1 MPVES
6 ERAAVAAP
14 APRRSLLVLTV
25 AVLLVCGALSFS
37 AVTMEVG
44 LSGALPALA
53 LAAVPV
59 GPVLAAVLWL
69 DRHEAEPPHLL
80 AFAFGWGAC
89 VASLGALVLN
99 SLSSKLL
106 DRAVGDVTNTSVL
119 VAPVVEEVLKGLG
132 VLLLLL
138 KQRRE
143 FDGVVDGIVYAAFV
157 GVGFAYL
164 ENVLYLGRALGDDE
178 PAALVVVFV
187 LRCVVSPFA
196 HPLFTMAVGV
206 GLGLAAGRGPAAVR
220 ALAPLAGLVLAVG
233 LHSLWNASASSGVTA
248 FVELYL
254 LLQVPV
260 FVAALGVAAAARARE
275 ARLVDRCLQVYVR
288 TGWLRPEEVRVLST
302 GSGRRAARAAVHAAG
317 GRAGVRALRDF
328 QETATELAF
337 RRDRMR
343 RGTDPGSPEEELAL
357 LQRLAAE
364 RARLLALLPPPR
376 AVAGPAGPREPE
388 PWARER

>member
-1 MPVES
+1 MS
-6 ERAAVAAP
+6 
-14 APRRSLLVLTV
+14 APRVRASALLPLSVLVLV
-25 AVLLVCGALSFS
+25 VCGLLSLT

-44 LSGALPALA
+44 LRGVLPGLA

-59 GPVLAAVLWL
+59 GPVLATVLWL

-99 SLSSKLL
+99 TGVSRLL
-106 DRAVGDVTNTSVL
+106 DRSVGDVTNTSVL
-119 VAPVVEEVLKGLG
+119 VAPVVEETLKGLG

-138 KQRRE
+138 RQRRQ

-164 ENVLYLGRALGDDE
+164 ENVLYLGRALGDDQ
-178 PAALVVVFV
+178 PASLVVVFV
-187 LRCVVSPFA
+187 LRCLVSPFA

-206 GLGLAAGRGPAAVR
+206 GLGVAARNRR
-220 ALAPLAGLVLAVG
+220 ASYRVGAPLLGLLVAAA
-233 LHSLWNASASSGVTA
+233 LHALWNASAGSGAANFIEV
-248 FVELYL
+248 FL

-260 FVAALGVAAAARARE
+260 FAAAVAVALAARARE
-275 ARLVDRCLQVYVR
+275 ARLIGRHLQVYVR
-288 TGWLRPEEVRVLST
+288 TGWLGEAEVAMLAS
-302 GSGRRAARAAVHAAG
+302 GAGRRRARAAASGVGGAG
-317 GRAGVRALRDF
+317 AVRAVRDF

-343 RGTDPGSPEEELAL
+343 RGTEKSTPEEELEL
-357 LQRLAAE
+357 LERLAVQRSAVLG
-364 RARLLALLPPPR
+364 LLA
-376 AVAGPAGPREPE
+376 
-388 PWARER
+388 

>member
-1 MPVES
+1 MSPQRP
-6 ERAAVAAP
+6 RASA
-14 APRRSLLVLTV
+14 LLPLTV
-25 AVLLVCGALSFS
+25 VVLVVCGVLSLT

-44 LSGALPALA
+44 WGGVLPGLA

-59 GPVLAAVLWL
+59 GPVLATVLWL

-99 SLSSKLL
+99 TGVSRLL

-119 VAPVVEEVLKGLG
+119 VAPVVEETLKGLG

-138 KQRRE
+138 RQRRQ

-164 ENVLYLGRALGDDE
+164 ENVLYLGRALGDGH
-178 PAALVVVFV
+178 PSSLVAVFV
-187 LRCVVSPFA
+187 LRCLVSPFA

-206 GLGLAAGRGPAAVR
+206 GLGIAARHRRPLHR
-220 ALAPLAGLVLAVG
+220 AGAPLLGLAVAVV
-233 LHSLWNASASSGVTA
+233 LHALWNASAGSGAAT
-248 FVELYL
+248 FVETFL

-260 FVAALGVAAAARARE
+260 FAAAVAVALAARARE
-275 ARLVDRCLQVYVR
+275 ARLIGRHLQVYVR
-288 TGWLRPEEVRVLST
+288 TGWLGEGEVEMLA
-302 GSGRRAARAAVHAAG
+302 SGRLRRQARSAAAG
-317 GRAGVRALRDF
+317 PGGRTAVRAVREF

-337 RRDRMR
+337 RRDRVR
-343 RGTDPGSPEEELAL
+343 RGTSRPAPEEELEL
-357 LQRLAAE
+357 LQRLAAQ
-364 RARLLALLPPPR
+364 RASVLGLLPR
-376 AVAGPAGPREPE
+376 AGGG
-388 PWARER
+388 

>member
-1 MPVES
+1 MPVDRES
-6 ERAAVAAP
+6 SAVAAP
-14 APRRSLLVLTV
+14 APAQGRSLLVLTV
-25 AVLLVCGALSFS
+25 LVLVVCGVLSLG

-44 LSGALPALA
+44 PSGALPALA

-59 GPVLAAVLWL
+59 GPVVAAVLWL

-99 SLSSKLL
+99 SLGSQLVAH
-106 DRAVGDVTNTSVL
+106 AVGDVRSSSVL

-132 VLLLLL
+132 VLVLLV

-143 FDGVVDGIVYAAFV
+143 FDGVVDGIVYAALV

-178 PAALVVVFV
+178 PAALVTVFV

-206 GLGLAAGRGPAAVR
+206 GLGVAAGRHRPVLR
-220 ALAPLAGLVLAVG
+220 ALAPLAGLALGVV

-260 FVAALGVAAAARARE
+260 FVAALGVALAARARE
-275 ARLVDRCLQVYVR
+275 ARLVDRSLQVYVR
-288 TGWLRPEEVRVLST
+288 TGWLRPEEVRVLASA
-302 GSGRRAARAAVHAAG
+302 GARRSARGAVRAAG

-343 RGTDPGSPEEELAL
+343 RGTDRGSAEEELAL
-357 LQRLAAE
+357 LQRLAVE
-364 RARLLALLPPPR
+364 RARLLALLPPGR
-376 AVAGPAGPREPE
+376 
-388 PWARER
+388 

>member
-1 MPVES
+1 P
-6 ERAAVAAP
+6 ADPTTCAAP
-14 APRRSLLVLTV
+14 AAAPRRSLLVLTV
-25 AVLLVCGALSFS
+25 AVLAVCGTLSLG
-37 AVTMEVG
+37 AVAMEVG

-59 GPVLAAVLWL
+59 GPVLAAVVWL

-99 SLSSKLL
+99 SLSSRLL
-106 DRAVGDVTNTSVL
+106 ERAVGDVTSSSVL

-138 KQRRE
+138 KQRRQ

-164 ENVLYLGRALGDDE
+164 ENVLYLGRALGDEE
-178 PAALVVVFV
+178 PAALVTVFV

-206 GLGLAAGRGPAAVR
+206 GLGLAAERRPVR
-220 ALAPLAGLVLAVG
+220 VRVAAPLLGLLLGVG
-233 LHSLWNASASSGVTA
+233 LHSLWNASAGAGTAA
-248 FVELYL
+248 FVEVYL

-260 FVAALGVAAAARARE
+260 FVAALGVALAARARE
-275 ARLVDRCLQVYVR
+275 ARLVGRYLEVYVR
-288 TGWLRPEEVRVLST
+288 TGWLREEEVRVLASPSARRWARA
-302 GSGRRAARAAVHAAG
+302 GARDAGGREAARAV
-317 GRAGVRALRDF
+317 RDF
-328 QETATELAF
+328 QEAATALAF
-337 RRDRMR
+337 RRERVR

-357 LQRLAAE
+357 LRRLSAE
-364 RARLLALLPPPR
+364 RSRVVTL
-376 AVAGPAGPREPE
+376 VPE
-388 PWARER
+388 R

>member
-1 MPVES
+1 MPAQQVS
-6 ERAAVAAP
+6 AAAP
-14 APRRSLLVLTV
+14 GPSPARRPRSLLVPTV
-25 AVLLVCGALSFS
+25 FVLLVCGGLSFT

-59 GPVLAAVLWL
+59 GPVLATVCWL

-99 SLSSKLL
+99 SASSRLL

-138 KQRRE
+138 RQRRQ

-164 ENVLYLGRALGDDE
+164 ENVLYLGRALGDE
-178 PAALVVVFV
+178 QPASLVVVFV
-187 LRCVVSPFA
+187 LRCLVSPFA

-206 GLGLAAGRGPAAVR
+206 GLGLAARHRSPLRRVG
-220 ALAPLAGLVLAVG
+220 APVAGLAVAVVLHA
-233 LHSLWNASASSGVTA
+233 LWNASAGAGAST
-248 FVELYL
+248 FVELFL

-260 FVAALGVAAAARARE
+260 FAAAVAVALAARVRE
-275 ARLVDRCLQVYVR
+275 TRLVARHLQVYVR
-288 TGWLRPEEVRVLST
+288 TGWLAQAEVEQLASAR
-302 GSGRRAARAAVHAAG
+302 GRRQARALAAARGGRPAARAV
-317 GRAGVRALRDF
+317 RDF
-328 QETATELAF
+328 QETATQLAF

-343 RGTDPGSPEEELAL
+343 RGTSESTPEEELEL
-357 LQRLAAE
+357 LRRLSGE
-364 RARLLALLPPPR
+364 RARVVGLLPHWPPA
-376 AVAGPAGPREPE
+376 AVR
-388 PWARER
+388 